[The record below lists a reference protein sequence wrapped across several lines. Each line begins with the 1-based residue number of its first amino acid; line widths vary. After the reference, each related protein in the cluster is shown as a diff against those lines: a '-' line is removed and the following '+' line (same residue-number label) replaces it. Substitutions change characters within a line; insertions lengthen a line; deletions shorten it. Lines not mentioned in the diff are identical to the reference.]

1 MPSYIVSRQA
11 QIDIE
16 EILIGVIE
24 FTGFEESAF
33 KLDQALHHKFSL
45 LAEFPYMGVN
55 RNDGT
60 RETFVNSYRIVYEII
75 SDAVYIISV
84 IHSRRLYPRP

>member
-1 MPSYIVSRQA
+1 MPSYIVTQQA
-11 QIDIE
+11 QQDIE
-16 EILIGVIE
+16 EILIGVME
-24 FTGFEESAF
+24 FTGFEESAL
-33 KLDQALHHKFSL
+33 KLDQAFHRKFEL

-60 RETFVNSYRIVYEII
+60 RETFVNSYRIVYDILPSGVRII
-75 SDAVYIISV
+75 AV